1 MGRLLVRSTLASK
14 SRSHKSFT
22 VQPAPRSSSAPAPNN
37 ASSLTSGKAP
47 GGLASA
53 IDQKQGHARSHVPA
67 CMCSKLFD
75 HSITAGSLA
84 CPMRPLI
91 VEFRKQAASIQRGTH
106 ENHHGFVMY

>member
-22 VQPAPRSSSAPAPNN
+22 VQPAPRSSSAPAPKN
-37 ASSLTSGKAP
+37 ASSLTSGKVP

-67 CMCSKLFD
+67 CMCSID

-91 VEFRKQAASIQRGTH
+91 VESRKQAASIQRRL
-106 ENHHGFVMY
+106 MKIIMA

>member
-1 MGRLLVRSTLASK
+1 MRPDAMGRLLVRSILASK

-37 ASSLTSGKAP
+37 ASILTSGRVP

-67 CMCSKLFD
+67 CM
-75 HSITAGSLA
+75 
-84 CPMRPLI
+84 
-91 VEFRKQAASIQRGTH
+91 QR
-106 ENHHGFVMY
+106 